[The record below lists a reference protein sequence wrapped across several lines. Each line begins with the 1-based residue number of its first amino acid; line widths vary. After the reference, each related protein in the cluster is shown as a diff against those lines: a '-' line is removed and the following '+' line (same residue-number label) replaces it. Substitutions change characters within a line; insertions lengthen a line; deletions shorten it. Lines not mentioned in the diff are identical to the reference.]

1 MRPKKIASLM
11 LLIFLLPAFAEAS
24 PDEASGT
31 VVKVVDGKTFD
42 VRIEKNDSRIR
53 EGVERVTLAD
63 LDLPGES
70 IDEAMNGPIGSTNES
85 TYGATSDEATNESI
99 EGSTNGSA
107 AESKNR
113 STSDGTSAK
122 ELAVAILLN
131 KTVWLDIDD
140 RSIDGRN
147 SEGELVTIL
156 YLSGLD
162 GQPVVSP
169 SFNRMLVDYR
179 IAELNDS
186 DENEFDP
193 ADWWPPQENGSEENV
208 SGEEEGNESS
218 GLNIDINPTKPN
230 VNVDISPLN
239 VDINPTKPNVNIDL
253 SPLNVDINPTKPKI
267 NVSPT
272 KPVIDVHPTQPNATE
287 NETSENLSSNES
299 STDAAILPLDNSSEP
314 VILKNLT
321 APITLIDPRGSITVI
336 NSTNEVTV
344 IDPAQP
350 VKVINSTDL
359 EGETKTNETETKPDA
374 DREPQRAELSEAEA
388 ASEAGELKDP
398 LKL

>member
-11 LLIFLLPAFAEAS
+11 LLVLLLPAFAEAS
-24 PDEASGT
+24 PDEAGGT
-31 VVKVVDGKTFD
+31 VVKVADGKTFD
-42 VRIEKNDSRIR
+42 IRIEKNDSRIR

-70 IDEAMNGPIGSTNES
+70 IDEAMNELIGSANES
-85 TYGATSDEATNESI
+85 TADE
-99 EGSTNGSA
+99 
-107 AESKNR
+107 
-113 STSDGTSAK
+113 TSAK

-140 RSIDGRN
+140 KSEDGRN
-147 SEGELVTIL
+147 SEGELVSVL

-186 DENEFDP
+186 ELNEFDP

-208 SGEEEGNESS
+208 SGEEAAGTKIG
-218 GLNIDINPTKPN
+218 GLN
-230 VNVDISPLN
+230 VNV
-239 VDINPTKPNVNIDL
+239 
-253 SPLNVDINPTKPKI
+253 NPTKPKI
-267 NVSPT
+267 NVNPT
-272 KPVIDVHPTQPNATE
+272 KPVIDVNPTQPNATE

-299 STDAAILPLDNSSEP
+299 SADAAILPFANSSEP
-314 VILKNLT
+314 VILRNLT
-321 APITLIDPRGSITVI
+321 VPITLINPRGSVTVI
-336 NSTNEVTV
+336 NSTDEVTV

-350 VKVINSTDL
+350 VKVINSTYL
-359 EGETKTNETETKPDA
+359 EGAGKINETKSAANLT
-374 DREPQRAELSEAEA
+374 EPQRAEISEAEA
-388 ASEAGELKDP
+388 APEPGELTDP
-398 LKL
+398 L

>member
-11 LLIFLLPAFAEAS
+11 LLIFLLPAFAKAS
-24 PDEASGT
+24 PDEAGGT
-31 VVKVVDGKTFD
+31 VVDVVDGKTFD

-63 LDLPGES
+63 LEVPNEGAVGS
-70 IDEAMNGPIGSTNES
+70 IDGEINELVGSSNGS
-85 TYGATSDEATNESI
+85 TSDE
-99 EGSTNGSA
+99 
-107 AESKNR
+107 
-113 STSDGTSAK
+113 TSAR

-140 RSIDGRN
+140 KSEGGRN

-193 ADWWPPQENGSEENV
+193 ADWWPPKENGSEENV
-208 SGEEEGNESS
+208 SGEEEAGEKSS

-230 VNVDISPLN
+230 VNVNITPLN
-239 VDINPTKPNVNIDL
+239 VNINPTKPNVNIDL
-253 SPLNVDINPTKPKI
+253 SPLNVDVNPTKPNV
-267 NVSPT
+267 NVSPN
-272 KPVIDVHPTQPNATE
+272 KPVIDVHPTQPNVTAE
-287 NETSENLSSNES
+287 NDTSEDVSSDETETDES
-299 STDAAILPLDNSSEP
+299 VLPFANSSEP
-314 VILKNLT
+314 VIVKNLT
-321 APITLIDPRGSITVI
+321 APITLIDPRSSITVI
-336 NSTNEVTV
+336 NSTGVVTV

-359 EGETKTNETETKPDA
+359 AEVAEIDEMKRDD
-374 DREPQRAELSEAEA
+374 DRDLHTEAEA
-388 ASEAGELKDP
+388 APEPGELTDP
-398 LKL
+398 QKL